1 LTTHHPF
8 GLKPGFRNNRS
19 LPEKTMMTTTKMLP
33 DHDTKTPVLLVAIDM
48 GLKRWHV
55 AMMARGGAKRR
66 YQTVAGGDY
75 LALSEAVLKAKDTL
89 GLAEDAPVIL
99 CYEAGRDGFYPYR
112 RLTESGYRVYVIDAA
127 SIEVSRRKRRANSD
141 GIDVAKLI
149 ELLNRYEGGE
159 KKALRVVNVPSE
171 KTEDLRQLPRERE
184 ELLAERQQ
192 VWNRMSSLLFL
203 QGYRE
208 IPGSARELKQ
218 WLAERQ
224 GVGPYLR
231 SRLEREW
238 VRLELL
244 ESQLKEVER
253 KEAAWLPAH
262 GDEALVAKV
271 ARLTQLGGFGVI
283 SAWVWV
289 TEVFGWRGFRHRREV
304 GGALG
309 LTPTPYSSGEED
321 REQGIRKAGN
331 WRARKMLIE
340 LTWCWLR
347 YQPDSTLSQGDEKR
361 FGRGSKRQ
369 KRVGIVAL
377 ARRLAVAIWRYLDYG
392 VVPEGARLK
401 GAAG

>member
-1 LTTHHPF
+1 
-8 GLKPGFRNNRS
+8 
-19 LPEKTMMTTTKMLP
+19 MMTTTKMLP
-33 DHDTKTPVLLVAIDM
+33 DHDTKTPVLLVAIEM
-48 GLKRWHV
+48 GLKSWRL
-55 AMMARGGAKRR
+55 AMMALGGAKRR
-66 YQTVAGGDY
+66 YQTVSGGDY
-75 LALSEAVLKAKDTL
+75 LALSEAVLKAKRKL

-112 RLTESGYRVYVIDAA
+112 RLTESGYRVYVIDSA
-127 SIEVSRRKRRANSD
+127 SIEVSRRKRRAKSD
-141 GIDVAKLI
+141 GIDVTKLI

-159 KKALRVVNVPSE
+159 KKALRVVNVPAE

-184 ELLAERQQ
+184 ELLADRQQ

-208 IPGSARELKQ
+208 IPGSARELKK

-224 GVGPYLR
+224 GLGAYLR
-231 SRLEREW
+231 VRLEREW

-253 KEAAWLPAH
+253 KEAAWLQEQ
-262 GDEALVAKV
+262 GDDALVATV
-271 ARLTQLGGFGVI
+271 ARLAQWGGFGVI
-283 SAWVWV
+283 SAWVLV
-289 TEVFGWRGFRHRREV
+289 TEVFGWRGFRNRREV

-309 LTPTPYSSGEED
+309 LTPTPYSSGEDES
-321 REQGIRKAGN
+321 EQGISKAGN

-340 LTWCWLR
+340 IAWCWLR
-347 YQPDSTLSQGDEKR
+347 YQPDSALSRWYEAR
-361 FGRGSKRQ
+361 FGSGGKRQ

-377 ARRLAVAIWRYLDYG
+377 ARRLAVAIWHYLDHG

-401 GAAG
+401 GVAG

>member
-1 LTTHHPF
+1 
-8 GLKPGFRNNRS
+8 
-19 LPEKTMMTTTKMLP
+19 MTTTERRQ
-33 DHDTKTPVLLVAIDM
+33 DHDTKTPVLLVAIEM
-48 GLKRWHV
+48 GLKSWRL
-55 AMMARGGAKRR
+55 AMMALGGAKRR

-75 LALSEAVLKAKDTL
+75 LALSEAVLKAKAKL
-89 GLAEDAPVIL
+89 GLADDAPVIL

-112 RLTESGYRVYVIDAA
+112 QLTASGYRVYVIDSA
-127 SIEVSRRKRRANSD
+127 SIEVSRRKRRAKSD

-208 IPGSARELKQ
+208 IPGSARELKK

-224 GVGPYLR
+224 GLGVYLR
-231 SRLEREW
+231 VRLERELA
-238 VRLELL
+238 RLELL

-253 KEAAWLPAH
+253 KEAAWLQAH
-262 GDEALVAKV
+262 GDDALVANV
-271 ARLTQLGGFGVI
+271 ARLAQLSGFGVI
-283 SAWVWV
+283 SAWVLV
-289 TEVFGWRGFRHRREV
+289 TEVFGWRGFRNRREV

-309 LTPTPYSSGEED
+309 LTPTPYSSGEDES
-321 REQGIRKAGN
+321 EQGISKTGN

-340 LTWCWLR
+340 IAWCWLR
-347 YQPDSTLSQGDEKR
+347 YQPDSALTRWYEAR
-361 FGRGSKRQ
+361 FGRGGKRQ

-377 ARRLAVAIWRYLDYG
+377 ARRLAVAIWHYLDHG

-401 GAAG
+401 GVAV

>member
-1 LTTHHPF
+1 
-8 GLKPGFRNNRS
+8 
-19 LPEKTMMTTTKMLP
+19 MTTTKMLP
-33 DHDTKTPVLLVAIDM
+33 DHDTKTPVLLVAIEM
-48 GLKRWHV
+48 GLKSWRL
-55 AMMARGGAKRR
+55 AMMALGGAKRR
-66 YQTVAGGDY
+66 YQTVRGGDY
-75 LALSEAVLKAKDTL
+75 LALSEAVLKAKRKL

-112 RLTESGYRVYVIDAA
+112 RLTESGYRVYVIDSA
-127 SIEVSRRKRRANSD
+127 SIEVSRRKRRAKSD
-141 GIDVAKLI
+141 GIDVTQLI

-159 KKALRVVNVPSE
+159 KKALRVVNVPAE

-184 ELLAERQQ
+184 ELLADRQQ

-208 IPGSARELKQ
+208 IPGSARELKK

-224 GVGPYLR
+224 GLGAYLR
-231 SRLEREW
+231 VRLEREW

-253 KEAAWLPAH
+253 KEAAWLH
-262 GDEALVAKV
+262 EQGDDALVANV
-271 ARLTQLGGFGVI
+271 ARLAQLGGVGVI
-283 SAWVWV
+283 SAWVLV
-289 TEVFGWRGFRHRREV
+289 TEVFGWRGFRNRREV

-309 LTPTPYSSGEED
+309 LTPTPYSSGEDES
-321 REQGIRKAGN
+321 EQGISKAGN

-340 LTWCWLR
+340 IAWCWLR
-347 YQPDSTLSQGDEKR
+347 YQPDSALSRWYEAR
-361 FGRGSKRQ
+361 FGSGGKRQ

-377 ARRLAVAIWRYLDYG
+377 ARRLAVAIWHYLDHG

-401 GAAG
+401 GVAG

>member
-1 LTTHHPF
+1 
-8 GLKPGFRNNRS
+8 
-19 LPEKTMMTTTKMLP
+19 MMTTTKMLP
-33 DHDTKTPVLLVAIDM
+33 DHDTKTPVLLVAIEM
-48 GLKRWHV
+48 GLKSWRL
-55 AMMARGGAKRR
+55 AMMALGGAKRR
-66 YQTVAGGDY
+66 YQTVRGGDY
-75 LALSEAVLKAKDTL
+75 LALSEAVLKAKRKL

-112 RLTESGYRVYVIDAA
+112 RLTESGYRVYVIDSA
-127 SIEVSRRKRRANSD
+127 SIEVSRRKRRAKSD
-141 GIDVAKLI
+141 GIDVTQLI

-159 KKALRVVNVPSE
+159 KKALRVVNVPAE

-184 ELLAERQQ
+184 ELLADRQQ

-208 IPGSARELKQ
+208 IPGSARELKK

-224 GVGPYLR
+224 GLGAYLR
-231 SRLEREW
+231 VRLEREW

-253 KEAAWLPAH
+253 KEAAWLH
-262 GDEALVAKV
+262 EQGDDALVANV
-271 ARLTQLGGFGVI
+271 ARLAQLGGVGVI
-283 SAWVWV
+283 SAWVLV
-289 TEVFGWRGFRHRREV
+289 TEVFGWRGFRNRREV

-309 LTPTPYSSGEED
+309 LTPTPYSSGEDES
-321 REQGIRKAGN
+321 EQGISKAGN

-340 LTWCWLR
+340 IAWCWLR
-347 YQPDSTLSQGDEKR
+347 YQPDSALSRWYEAR
-361 FGRGSKRQ
+361 FGSGGKRQ

-377 ARRLAVAIWRYLDYG
+377 ARRLAVAIWHYLDHG

-401 GAAG
+401 GVAG

>member
-1 LTTHHPF
+1 
-8 GLKPGFRNNRS
+8 
-19 LPEKTMMTTTKMLP
+19 
-33 DHDTKTPVLLVAIDM
+33 
-48 GLKRWHV
+48 
-55 AMMARGGAKRR
+55 MMALGGAKRR
-66 YQTVAGGDY
+66 YQTVSGGDY
-75 LALSEAVLKAKDTL
+75 LALSEAVLKAKRKL

-112 RLTESGYRVYVIDAA
+112 RLTESGYRVYVIDSA
-127 SIEVSRRKRRANSD
+127 SIEVSRRKRRAKSD
-141 GIDVAKLI
+141 GIDVTQLI

-159 KKALRVVNVPSE
+159 KKALRVVNVPAE

-184 ELLAERQQ
+184 ELLADRQQ

-208 IPGSARELKQ
+208 IPGSARELKK

-224 GVGPYLR
+224 GLGAYLR
-231 SRLEREW
+231 VRLEREW

-253 KEAAWLPAH
+253 KEAAWLH
-262 GDEALVAKV
+262 EQGDDALVANV
-271 ARLTQLGGFGVI
+271 ARLAQLGGVGVI
-283 SAWVWV
+283 SAWVLV
-289 TEVFGWRGFRHRREV
+289 TEVFGWRGFRNRREV

-309 LTPTPYSSGEED
+309 LTPTPYSSGEDES
-321 REQGIRKAGN
+321 EQGISKAGN

-340 LTWCWLR
+340 IAWCWLR
-347 YQPDSTLSQGDEKR
+347 YQPDSALSRWYEAR
-361 FGRGSKRQ
+361 FGSGGKRQ

-377 ARRLAVAIWRYLDYG
+377 ARRLAVAIWHYLDHG

-401 GAAG
+401 GVAG